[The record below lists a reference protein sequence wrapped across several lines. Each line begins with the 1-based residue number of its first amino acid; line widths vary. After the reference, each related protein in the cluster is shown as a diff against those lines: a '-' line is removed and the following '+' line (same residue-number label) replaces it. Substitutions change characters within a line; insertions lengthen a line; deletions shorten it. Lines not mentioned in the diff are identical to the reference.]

1 MPSRFKRVE
10 YNIFVMLTKRI
21 IPCLDVKYGDGNRAL
36 VVKGVEFVSLRDAGD
51 PVELAKRY
59 DQEGADELIFLDI
72 TASHEKRNTMLDI
85 VKDTAD
91 QVFIPFCVGGGVRT
105 LNDVIQTLRFGADK
119 IAVNTAA
126 VENPQFIKSAATAV
140 GSQCIVLAID
150 CKRNADIEKGRHIV
164 HLEDGSPAWYEVV
177 TYGGRN
183 PTGIDAIE
191 WAIKSEQLGA
201 GEIMLTSMNRDGT
214 KDGYDIPI
222 TKAISEAIDLPII
235 ASGGAGTAAHIYEG
249 FVDGK
254 ADACL
259 AASIF
264 HFREISIASLKQY
277 LQQRGIQVRM

>member
-1 MPSRFKRVE
+1 
-10 YNIFVMLTKRI
+10 MLTKRI
-21 IPCLDVKYGDGNRAL
+21 IPCLDVKYDDGNRAL
-36 VVKGVEFVSLRDAGD
+36 VVKGVEFVSLREAGD

-59 DQEGADELIFLDI
+59 DEEGADELVFLDI
-72 TASHEKRNTMLDI
+72 TASHEQRKTMLDI
-85 VKDTAD
+85 VENTAD
-91 QVFIPFCVGGGVRT
+91 QVFIPFCVGGGLRT
-105 LNDVIQTLRFGADK
+105 LDDIIQTLRAGADK

-126 VENPQFIKSAATAV
+126 VKNPQFIKAAAEAV

-150 CKRNADIEKGRHIV
+150 CRRNTDVKKGEHIV
-164 HLEDGSPAWYEVV
+164 PLEDGTPAWYEVV
-177 TYGGRN
+177 VYGGRS
-183 PTGIDAIE
+183 PTGIDAIA
-191 WAIKSEQLGA
+191 WAIKGEQLGA
-201 GEIMLTSMNRDGT
+201 GEILLTSMNRDGT

-235 ASGGAGTAAHIYEG
+235 ASGGAGTAAHIYDS

-277 LQQRGIQVRM
+277 LRERGIHVRI

>member
-1 MPSRFKRVE
+1 
-10 YNIFVMLTKRI
+10 MLTKRI

-36 VVKGVEFVSLRDAGD
+36 VVKGVEFISLRDAGD
-51 PVELAKRY
+51 PVDLAKRY

-72 TASHEKRNTMLDI
+72 TASHEKRKTMLDI

-91 QVFIPFCVGGGVRT
+91 QVFIPFCVGGGIRT

-126 VENPQFIKSAATAV
+126 VENPPFIKSAAEAV

-150 CKRNADIEKGRHIV
+150 CKRNLDVKKGEHIV
-164 HLEDGSPAWYEVV
+164 HLEDGTPAWYEVV
-177 TYGGRN
+177 TYGGRT

-191 WAIKSEQLGA
+191 WAIKGEQLGA

-235 ASGGAGTAAHIYEG
+235 ASGGAGTAADIYEG

-264 HFREISIASLKQY
+264 HFREIAITSLKQY
-277 LQQRGIQVRM
+277 LQKRGIQVRM